1 MEKVFTK
8 KDKPT
13 LRKLMFGL
21 YEKRRTTPVARIEGS
36 FKVETMHGW
45 VTCNDGYLALDT
57 EGYPY
62 PIDRKEFKKIY
73 HGGSEQ
79 ISGIALFPPEK

>member
-1 MEKVFTK
+1 MKRFSR

-21 YEKRRTTPVARIEGS
+21 YEKRRTTPAVRIEGS
-36 FKVETMHGW
+36 FEVETREG
-45 VTCNDGYLALDT
+45 VLSCPDGYLALDT

-62 PIDRKEFKKIY
+62 PIARKEFKKIY
-73 HGGSEQ
+73 HGGNEQ
-79 ISGIALFPPEK
+79 ISGIALFPVEK